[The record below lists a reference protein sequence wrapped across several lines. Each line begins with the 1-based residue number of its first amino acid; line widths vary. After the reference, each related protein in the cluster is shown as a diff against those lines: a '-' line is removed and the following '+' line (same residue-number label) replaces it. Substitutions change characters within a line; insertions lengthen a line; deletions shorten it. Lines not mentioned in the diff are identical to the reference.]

1 MVQWDAGAQQ
11 DLLKRWQ
18 EEIARHGKRMANAME
33 VGLRPSENQVGQT
46 PRDLIY
52 RKGKARLYRYR
63 RAAEVVHAVPVLMVP
78 NLGISRPTIFD
89 LQPGNSF
96 IEYMVK
102 QGFDF
107 FLLDWGIFG
116 EEDNGLTVDDCV
128 VGILPIMVKKLLQA
142 SGASAVS
149 LLGYCMGAPL
159 SACYVALRPE
169 SPVRNL
175 VNMAGPIDFEHAGL
189 FSTWMNE
196 RHLDVDKLVDTFG
209 GVPADLIRAGF
220 KLLKPTADLST
231 YTNLWWNLWNDR
243 YVRSFK
249 ALNTWANAYV
259 PIPGCFFKQWVG
271 DFYQGNKLIAGE
283 LYLGGRRVDLSQIAC
298 SVLAVGAETDY
309 IAPPA
314 CVKALIDVVSS
325 RDKEYFE
332 LHGGHISLIAGRQAS
347 KVAWPAV
354 SGWLGPRSQ

>member
-18 EEIARHGKRMANAME
+18 EEMARQAKRVANAIEM
-33 VGLRPSENQVGQT
+33 GLRPSVPQVGQT

-63 RAAEVVHAVPVLMVP
+63 PATEAVHHVPLLMVP
-78 NLGISRPTIFD
+78 NLGISRPYIFD

-107 FLLDWGIFG
+107 YLLDWGIFG
-116 EEDNGLTVDDCV
+116 EEDNGLTVDHCV

-142 SGASAVS
+142 SKASAVS
-149 LLGYCMGAPL
+149 LLGYCMGGPL
-159 SACYVALRPE
+159 SACYVALHPE

-189 FSTWMNE
+189 FSTWLDK
-196 RHLDVDKLVDTFG
+196 RRLDVNKLVETFG
-209 GVPADLIRAGF
+209 GVPADLIRVGF

-249 ALNTWANAYV
+249 ALNTWANEYM

-271 DFYQGNKLIAGE
+271 EFYQGNRLIKGE
-283 LYLGGRRVDLSQIAC
+283 LDLGGRRVDLSTIDC

-314 CVKALIDVVSS
+314 CVKALVDVVAG
-325 RDKEYFE
+325 RDKEYLE
-332 LHGGHISLIAGRQAS
+332 LRGGHISLIAGRQAS

-354 SGWLGPRSQ
+354 SGWLSPRSH